1 MKQSVFVSG
10 LIISAFVVS
19 AIIYFYALP
28 QFIRDGGPLVIA
40 LIALSIMV
48 FTFTVERTLSL
59 HKANGKG
66 PLPKFLKAVERSLEE
81 QKLEDAVALCDQQQ
95 GSLAVILKAGLTR
108 YRELQKRKKPLSPDR
123 LIAELQKAFEE
134 ATSLEM
140 PLLEKNLIA
149 IATIASVATMVGLL
163 GTTLGMIRAFQALA
177 TTGSPDAVQLSLGI
191 SEALVNTAGGL
202 VSAIAGIVAYN
213 VFINKVDTFTYQLD
227 EAVYNI
233 VQTVKVQAGEEEE
246 EA

>member
-1 MKQSVFVSG
+1 MKQSVFITV
-10 LIISAFVVS
+10 LLFAAFGVS
-19 AIIYFYALP
+19 AIIYYFALP
-28 QFIRDGGPLVIA
+28 QFIKDGGPLVIA

-59 HKANGKG
+59 RKANGKG
-66 PLPKFLKAVERSLEE
+66 SLSKFLKTVEGAIE
-81 QKLEDAVALCDQQQ
+81 QNKLDEAITLCDQQQ
-95 GSLAVILKAGLTR
+95 GSLATILKSGMTR
-108 YRELQKRKKPLSPDR
+108 YQELQRRKKPLP
-123 LIAELQKAFEE
+123 AEKVVAEIQKAFEE

-149 IATIASVATMVGLL
+149 IATIASVSTMVGLL
-163 GTTLGMIRAFQALA
+163 GTTLGMIRSFQALA
-177 TTGSPDAVQLSLGI
+177 TTGAPDAVQLSLGI

-202 VSAIAGIVAYN
+202 IAAITGIVAYN

-233 VQTVKVQAGEEEE
+233 VQTVKVQQGEEE
-246 EA
+246 A

>member
-1 MKQSVFVSG
+1 MKQSVFITVLLIAAFGVST
-10 LIISAFVVS
+10 
-19 AIIYFYALP
+19 IIYYFALP
-28 QFIRDGGPLVIA
+28 KFIQDGGPLVIA

-59 HKANGKG
+59 RRANGKG
-66 PLPKFLKAVERSLEE
+66 SLPKFLKAVETAIEENKLEE
-81 QKLEDAVALCDQQQ
+81 AIALCDRQQ
-95 GSLAVILKAGLTR
+95 GSLATILKSGMTR
-108 YRELQKRKKPLSPDR
+108 YQELQRRKKPLPSDKVV
-123 LIAELQKAFEE
+123 AEIQKAFEE

-163 GTTLGMIRAFQALA
+163 GTTLGMIRSFQALA
-177 TTGSPDAVQLSLGI
+177 TTGAPDAVQLSLGI

-202 VSAIAGIVAYN
+202 IAAITGIVAYN
-213 VFINKVDTFTYQLD
+213 VFINKVDNFTYQLD

-233 VQTVKVQAGEEEE
+233 VQTVKVQQGDE

>member
-1 MKQSVFVSG
+1 MKQSVFITG
-10 LIISAFVVS
+10 LIIAAFIVS

-28 QFIRDGGPLVIA
+28 KFIQDGGYLVIA

-59 HKANGKG
+59 RKANGKG
-66 PLPKFLKAVERSLEE
+66 SLPKFLKAIEAAIEE
-81 QKLEDAVALCDQQQ
+81 EKYEEAVALCDAQQ
-95 GSLAVILKAGLTR
+95 GSLATILKAGMNR
-108 YRELQKRKKPLSPDR
+108 YLELRKRKKPLGPDKTVS
-123 LIAELQKAFEE
+123 ELQKAFEE

-149 IATIASVATMVGLL
+149 IATIASVSTMVGLL
-163 GTTLGMIRAFQALA
+163 GTTLGMIRSFQALA
-177 TTGSPDAVQLSLGI
+177 TTGAPDAVQLSLGI

-202 VSAIAGIVAYN
+202 IAAITGIVAYN
-213 VFINKVDTFTYQLD
+213 VFINKVDNFTYQLD

-233 VQTVKVQAGEEEE
+233 VQTVKLQQGEEE
-246 EA
+246 A

>member
-10 LIISAFVVS
+10 LLVSAFAVS
-19 AIIYFYALP
+19 AVIYYYALP
-28 QFIRDGGPLVIA
+28 QFIKDGGPLVIA

-48 FTFTVERTLSL
+48 ATFTVERTLSL
-59 HKANGKG
+59 RKANGKG
-66 PLPKFLKAVERSLEE
+66 SLPKFLKAVASSIEE
-81 QKLEDAVALCDQQQ
+81 QKLEDAVALCDKQQ
-95 GSLAVILKAGLTR
+95 GSLAVILKAGFIRLQ
-108 YRELQKRKKPLSPDR
+108 ELQKRKKPLSPDR

-134 ATSLEM
+134 ATALEM

-177 TTGSPDAVQLSLGI
+177 TTGAPDAVQLSLGI

-213 VFINKVDTFTYQLD
+213 VFINKVDSFTYQLD

-233 VQTVKVQAGEEEE
+233 VQTVKVQAGDEEE
-246 EA
+246 